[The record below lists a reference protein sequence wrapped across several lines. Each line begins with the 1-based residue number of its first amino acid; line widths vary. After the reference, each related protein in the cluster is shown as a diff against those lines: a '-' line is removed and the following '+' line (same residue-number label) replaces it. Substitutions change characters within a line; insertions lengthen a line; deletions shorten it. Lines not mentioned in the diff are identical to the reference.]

1 MAQYRI
7 DPKGFHGYLLKTDN
21 NQRAKVIMDLSIAM
35 LEGKPSKVQ
44 WLTRINKSKKSSG
57 KYTEDFLLF
66 WKEYPRKTGKGAAF
80 SVWESLCDQDTSA
93 ELLVGA
99 ISALSWQRHSK
110 AWVEG
115 FIPLPET
122 YLRQRR
128 FEDEPDKQNS
138 SKTSKVY

>member
-7 DPKGFHGYLLKTDN
+7 DPKGFYEFFASRSRLDI
-21 NQRAKVIMDLSIAM
+21 ADAVMSIASSM
-35 LEGKPSKVQ
+35 LDGKPSSVK
-44 WLTRINKSKKSSG
+44 WITRINKSKKSSG

-93 ELLVGA
+93 ELLIGT